1 MFVTLKETPANYVR
15 SRFSQTILLVFT
27 RICKLLG
34 YAMSGLRLAPTILL
48 SLPYSNNKV
57 KSNSKHFLSPSQL
70 NGVLQSVETIK
81 TLSPDLQRLIRRV
94 FASGY
99 NEEMQALTAFGG
111 ACVLAGLLMW
121 EKKPRRME

>member
-1 MFVTLKETPANYVR
+1 MLND
-15 SRFSQTILLVFT
+15 
-27 RICKLLG
+27 
-34 YAMSGLRLAPTILL
+34 
-48 SLPYSNNKV
+48 KV
-57 KSNSKHFLSPSQL
+57 KSESKHFLSPHQL

-81 TLSPDLQRLIRRV
+81 TLSPDLQRVIRRV

-111 ACVLAGLLMW
+111 ACVLASLLMW